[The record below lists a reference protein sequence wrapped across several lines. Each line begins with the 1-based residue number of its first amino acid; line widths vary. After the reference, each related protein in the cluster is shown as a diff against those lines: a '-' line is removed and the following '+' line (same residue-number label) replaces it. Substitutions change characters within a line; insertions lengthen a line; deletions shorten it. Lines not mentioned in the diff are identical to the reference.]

1 MAPLRTQDH
10 ELFTTTELALI
21 QSSSSSAIKSLSLAR
36 IKSYVTRA
44 RRYGDKYRDLAR
56 QQHRTK
62 KRDSGKGQAQPFP
75 NIRTERKA
83 DLFAEALAR
92 FEKRQAQLEKQEERK
107 LAKKNALKAKSSRAA
122 SNKPASAKE
131 TLRRKNQ
138 RRQAASESSQESRA
152 AQQFQ
157 KTKGKAIQGH
167 IRARGK
173 RRQAKRDRR

>member
-10 ELFTTTELALI
+10 ALFTGTELALI
-21 QSSSSSAIKSLSLAR
+21 QSSSSSAIKELSLPR
-36 IKSYVTRA
+36 IKSSVTRA

-83 DLFAEALAR
+83 RLFAEALTR
-92 FEKRQAQLEKQEERK
+92 FEKRQTQLEKQEEK
-107 LAKKNALKAKSSRAA
+107 KKAKKNSRKGPGSRTA
-122 SNKPASAKE
+122 SRTPATAKE
-131 TLRRKNQ
+131 TIRRKNQ
-138 RRQAASESSQESRA
+138 RRQAKSQSAQESKI

-157 KTKGKAIQGH
+157 KKKSKAIQGH

-173 RRQAKRDRR
+173 RTQAKRDRR